1 MNLAHIHLLLNHFP
15 TVGTAVG
22 LGLFLVALT
31 MKSADLQRA
40 SLALFV
46 VIALIAMPTYM
57 SGNAAMEVIQ
67 NNEGVNKDVIEAH
80 QSWALLAY
88 TLLEFGGLLAWLAL
102 WQSRSKG
109 QISAWLRPA
118 VLMLIVVSFALMAK
132 AANIGGEI
140 MHPEIAGPQ
149 GPATSG
155 IEALRGSVLGPA
167 IVESSWLW
175 AACETLHFM
184 GLAVLFGVVLIL
196 DLRMLGVVKAVPFAA
211 LHRLLP
217 WAAGAFAVNTATGM
231 VFFIAAFEQYTTNDV
246 FHWKLV
252 FILLAGLNALYFT
265 VFDQP
270 WRVEAGSD
278 APWQAKAVAASA
290 LVLWIGVIY
299 CGRMLPFLGSAF

>member
-22 LGLFLVALT
+22 LGLFLVALA
-31 MKSADLQRA
+31 MKSADLTRA
-40 SLALFV
+40 SLAVFV

-57 SGNAAMEVIQ
+57 SGNAAMEMIQ
-67 NNEGVNKDVIEAH
+67 NHAGVNKDVIEAH

-88 TLLEFGGLLAWLAL
+88 IVLEVGGLFAWIAL
-102 WQSRSKG
+102 WQSRRKG
-109 QISAWLRPA
+109 EASGWLPPA
-118 VLMLIVVSFALMAK
+118 VLALMLVSFGLMAQ

-140 MHPEIAGPQ
+140 MHPEIAGPE
-149 GPATSG
+149 GPTTAA
-155 IEALRGSVLGPA
+155 IEALKGSVLGPA
-167 IVESSWLW
+167 VVESSWLW

-184 GLAVLFGVVLIL
+184 GLAILFGVVLIL
-196 DLRMLGVVKAVPFAA
+196 DLRMLGVVKGVSFAA
-211 LHRLLP
+211 LHKLLP

-246 FHWKLV
+246 FHWKLA

-270 WRVEAGSD
+270 WRIQAGED

-290 LVLWIGVIY
+290 MVLWIGVIY
-299 CGRMLPFLGSAF
+299 CGRMLPFLGGAF